1 MLYPLSYQ
9 GGTAVHI
16 LRYYVRMDKQ
26 KPSFDQ
32 DRVHR
37 MKLPRTVIV
46 LGLVSFFNDVASDM
60 VIPLIPILLA
70 TVLASG
76 PIVLGL
82 IEGIAD
88 ALASFLKLWSGRH
101 TDVMGGRRKALAL
114 VGYTLSSFTRPLLGI
129 AASWLSVLILR
140 SIDRVGKGLRS
151 APRDALIADAAPTSI
166 RGYAFGFHRALD
178 NSGAVIGSL
187 IAAAILAWS
196 GLDLAE
202 VILWSAVPGVLA
214 VALLIVG
221 VKENHSGAENGGL
234 NSVQIQPEQL
244 PPLRWSSLSS
254 STQRYLMVLTLF
266 TFARASETF
275 IILLGYQLGI
285 GVVELLV
292 IWAAINL
299 SKALTSTLGG
309 QWADRY
315 GRGNV
320 MLTSWVA
327 FAMAFLLLSFA
338 TSNVELWAISILY
351 GLFAGLG
358 EGAERALI
366 VDYADPKER
375 GTAFGWYHLTTGLA
389 AIPAGLLF
397 GSLWQGYSAALA
409 FLVASGLAV
418 MASILLRLWAWPNY
432 GRITK

>member
-1 MLYPLSYQ
+1 
-9 GGTAVHI
+9 
-16 LRYYVRMDKQ
+16 MDKQ
-26 KPSFDQ
+26 QPPINQ
-32 DRVHR
+32 DRVQR
-37 MKLPRTVIV
+37 VKLPQAVIV

-70 TVLASG
+70 SVLASG
-76 PIVLGL
+76 PIALGL

-101 TDVMGGRRKALAL
+101 ADMMGGRRKVLAV
-114 VGYTLSSFTRPLLGI
+114 VGYALSNFTRPLLGI

-151 APRDALIADAAPTSI
+151 APRDALIADAAPAEI

-178 NSGAVIGSL
+178 NSGAVAGSL

-196 GLDLAE
+196 GLNLVE
-202 VILWSAVPGVLA
+202 VILWSAVPGAIAVL
-214 VALLIVG
+214 LFIVG
-221 VKENHSGAENGGL
+221 VKETHQHAKNDET
-234 NSVQIQPEQL
+234 NSVQIQAARL
-244 PPLRWSSLSS
+244 SPLRWSSLSP
-254 STQRYLMVLTLF
+254 STQRYLMVLVLF

-285 GVVELLV
+285 DVVELLV

-320 MLTSWVA
+320 MLISWTA
-327 FAMAFLLLSFA
+327 FAIAFLLLSFA
-338 TSNVELWAISILY
+338 TSNIELWAISVFY
-351 GLFAGLG
+351 GLFVGLG

-366 VDYADPKER
+366 VDYAHPNER
-375 GTAFGWYHLTTGLA
+375 GTAFGWYHLVTGLA

-397 GSLWQGYSAALA
+397 GSLWQGYSAAVA
-409 FLVASGLAV
+409 FVVASSLALTATV
-418 MASILLRLWAWPNY
+418 LLRLWAWPNY
-432 GRITK
+432 GRIVK